1 MGPTGT
7 GAIADNS
14 GNIVQSGVTQTVV
27 KKLIQNTCCF
37 CTINYFSYN
46 KCTILYYMDYTIFL
60 ISLKNNII

>member
-27 KKLIQNTCCF
+27 KKTNTEYVLF
-37 CTINYFSYN
+37 
-46 KCTILYYMDYTIFL
+46 LYDKL
-60 ISLKNNII
+60 LLV